1 METNHLPTNH
11 GLWMNRNT
19 YESLTP
25 EQQEAVLKAAYD
37 ASAYMDKYILTVEN
51 SVIGRGCVIK
61 KGAVVRNSVVLA
73 EATVG
78 EGVHVENEVVDKW
91 AKLVHKKEIV
101 SPTEQPGYIRRND
114 TL

>member
-1 METNHLPTNH
+1 M
-11 GLWMNRNT
+11 
-19 YESLTP
+19 
-25 EQQEAVLKAAYD
+25 
-37 ASAYMDKYILTVEN
+37 
-51 SVIGRGCVIK
+51 
-61 KGAVVRNSVVLA
+61 RNSVVLA
-73 EATVG
+73 EVTVG